1 MTHGE
6 STAEQPA
13 PGWRFRVGVLFFV
26 LGLVS
31 PVFVPLVAASALSA
45 EWKATLSGLFL
56 LGIPELFWL
65 VAAAVLGKPGFNYLK
80 GKVFGFFKK
89 YAPPEAVSRTRYRVG
104 LALFLFP
111 LLFGWLAPY
120 VSHLI
125 PGYEEHRLA
134 LGIAGDLMLLTS
146 LFVLGGEFWDKLRS
160 LFIYGA
166 KAQKSSAGP

>member
-56 LGIPELFWL
+56 LGIPEFFWL
-65 VAAAVLGKPGFNYLK
+65 VAAAVLGKPGFDCIK
-80 GKVFGFFKK
+80 GRMFG
-89 YAPPEAVSRTRYRVG
+89 
-104 LALFLFP
+104 
-111 LLFGWLAPY
+111 
-120 VSHLI
+120 
-125 PGYEEHRLA
+125 
-134 LGIAGDLMLLTS
+134 
-146 LFVLGGEFWDKLRS
+146 
-160 LFIYGA
+160 
-166 KAQKSSAGP
+166 